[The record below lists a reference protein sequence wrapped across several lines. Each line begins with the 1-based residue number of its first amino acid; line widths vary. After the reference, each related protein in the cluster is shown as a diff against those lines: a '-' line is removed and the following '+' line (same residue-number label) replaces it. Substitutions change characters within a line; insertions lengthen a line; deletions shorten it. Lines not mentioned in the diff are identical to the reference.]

1 VFCGL
6 LQVLRVSVFLL
17 AARLLQLSV
26 FVCSGL
32 VCFVYPGLVLVS
44 WYCYFVGLISL
55 LVLFVCF
62 NNIHLP
68 FKKKNTGTL
77 CITVPVCI
85 FKLVQYRYEYAYRYS
100 CTKVYRYEYAY
111 RYNCIKVSY
120 RYTQTNCTGMQVYI
134 SVYFY
139 ISVPVNSLSLLSRY
153 TLFANGKSDKFFT
166 LLIYI

>member
-111 RYNCIKVSY
+111 RYTRSKVYRYEYAYQYTRSKVYRYAYSY
-120 RYTQTNCTGMQVYI
+120 RYTRSKV
-134 SVYFY
+134 
-139 ISVPVNSLSLLSRY
+139 
-153 TLFANGKSDKFFT
+153 
-166 LLIYI
+166 